1 MRRNPLWGRN
11 YIVHTIYTYTI
22 KKRVVLGS
30 WKLLAG
36 ASEAA
41 RSTKNITAAAAA
53 SAVAN
58 KAAKAA
64 TNSTRNSQVRV
75 E

>member
-1 MRRNPLWGRN
+1 MGPQL
-11 YIVHTIYTYTI
+11 HSTYRHI

-30 WKLLAG
+30 WELAAG

-41 RSTKNITAAAAA
+41 RSPKNITATAPAAAVAVPAAA

-64 TNSTRNSQVRV
+64 TTSTRNSS
-75 E
+75 ES